1 MTGSRSTKRS
11 LVVSIGCLVLCVA
24 MLAGTTF
31 AWFTDTSSTKVSAVN
46 AGTLDVQLVN
56 EAGKSVE
63 GETLSFVKAAGY
75 EDEDTLWEPG
85 CTYSLSSIYVKN
97 NGNLALKYKI
107 QITGINGDEKL
118 NDAIAWTISDGTE
131 TASLDDYHTLAAG
144 EKEPL
149 TISGHMEDT
158 ADNEYQGLSID
169 GITITVVATQDTVEH
184 DSYNN
189 TYDQKAEYPTLD

>member
-1 MTGSRSTKRS
+1 MTDSRSTKRS
-11 LVVSIGCLVLCVA
+11 LVASIGCLVLCMA

-31 AWFTDTSSTKVSAVN
+31 AWFTDTSSTNVSAVK

-56 EAGKSVE
+56 EDGKSVE

-75 EDEDTLWEPG
+75 ESEEILWEPG
-85 CTYSLSSIYVKN
+85 CTYSLSSIKVKN

-118 NDAIAWTISDGTE
+118 NDAIAWTIGDGTE
-131 TASLDDYHTLAAG
+131 TASLDEYHTLAAG
-144 EKEPL
+144 AEKPL
-149 TISGHMEDT
+149 TISGHMAET
-158 ADNEYQGLSID
+158 ASNEYQGLSIE

-189 TYDQKAEYPTLD
+189 TYDQNATYPTLD